1 MSKRKTIVSLIII
14 FIIIL
19 STITAFIYK
28 KYPKYSKDKEYVR
41 EYVIG
46 DVGIK
51 GSVDIT
57 QFGENSAYE
66 IGADKDG
73 YAVFKNPNKAFD
85 QMKSDY
91 AKGIAAIKEEYKLG
105 KLSRWNFKIYEQYGW
120 QLTKTEDT
128 ETVNQGFRISQ
139 ILDIYENSFD

>member
-1 MSKRKTIVSLIII
+1 MSKCNTIIGLIII
-14 FIIIL
+14 FVIIL
-19 STITAFIYK
+19 SAITAFIYK

-51 GSVDIT
+51 GSVNVT
-57 QFGENSAYE
+57 QFGDDSAYE

-73 YAVFKNPNKAFD
+73 YAVFKNPNKAFE
-85 QMKSDY
+85 QMKTDY
-91 AKGIAAIKEEYKLG
+91 AKGIAAIKEEYKPG
-105 KLSRWNFKIYEQYGW
+105 KLSRWNFRIYQQYGC

-128 ETVNQGFRISQ
+128 ETVNQGFRVSQ
-139 ILDIYENSFD
+139 ILDIYENSFN